1 MKDIGFI
8 LLSWV
13 ITVGSI
19 ATLAAVTLRHA
30 RELSARVPDDKKP
43 WM

>member
-19 ATLAAVTLRHA
+19 ATLAAVTLRRA
-30 RELSARVPDDKKP
+30 RESARVPDDKKP
-43 WM
+43 WL